1 MAIDASHK
9 VKKLTGQ
16 DKVFNIRFIGEL
28 KTRKTNHKTTNVQ
41 ISIII
46 DFCIAGSEKL
56 TFIQIE

>member
-1 MAIDASHK
+1 MAIDASHR

-16 DKVFNIRFIGEL
+16 DNAFNIRFIGEL
-28 KTRKTNHKTTNVQ
+28 KTRKTNHKTTKVQ